1 MAEDAVLTVLSIM
14 IFVLIGGIILMLHFS
29 PDKNRMRKTDDKILG
44 EKDYARKVG
53 EELRKKYSK
62 KF

>member
-1 MAEDAVLTVLSIM
+1 MAQDAVLTVLSIM

-44 EKDYARKVG
+44 EKDYADKVNK
-53 EELRKKYSK
+53 ELRKKYNK

>member
-1 MAEDAVLTVLSIM
+1 MAQDAVLTVLSIM

-44 EKDYARKVG
+44 EKDYADKVNK
-53 EELRKKYSK
+53 ELRKKYHK